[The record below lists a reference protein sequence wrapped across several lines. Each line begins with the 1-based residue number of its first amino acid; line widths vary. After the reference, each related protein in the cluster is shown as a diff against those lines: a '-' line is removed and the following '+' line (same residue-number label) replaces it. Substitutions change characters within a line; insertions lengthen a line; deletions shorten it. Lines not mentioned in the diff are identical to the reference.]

1 MVSLLQ
7 INLAEVIFQKLLP
20 AGVRHLE
27 DYLIIRETS
36 QNQRIPF
43 VRAAVQHL
51 GTRLHPAT
59 LNRERELEYLRQLT
73 ECIMPSLVTSTQLQ
87 CQ

>member
-1 MVSLLQ
+1 MD
-7 INLAEVIFQKLLP
+7 LADIIFQKLLP
-20 AGVRHLE
+20 ACVRHLD
-27 DYLIIRETS
+27 DYLVIRDMS

-59 LNRERELEYLRQLT
+59 LNRDRELEYLRQLT
-73 ECIMPSLVTSTQLQ
+73 GCLLPSLVSLSHLQ